1 MNKFIFIIINN
12 YGSFEFFNKW
22 NDQDWNN
29 WIEATISKKIKLN
42 IISLKIFVSFGKVY
56 HANSHKNHALKYF
69 FFDFNDVTVES
80 IVREVINAS
89 NMFHLYNN
97 YEFF

>member
-1 MNKFIFIIINN
+1 MEVLN
-12 YGSFEFFNKW
+12 FFNKW

-42 IISLKIFVSFGKVY
+42 IIILKIFVSFGKVY
-56 HANSHKNHALKYF
+56 HANSHKNHALKS
-69 FFDFNDVTVES
+69 FNDVTVES

-89 NMFHLYNN
+89 NMFYLYYN
-97 YEFF
+97 YECF